1 MRKLKMRNKKFVEVF
16 ERYQKLVM
24 KLVYDKSSDMELA
37 KEICQHTFFNYYL
50 HMDKVKDELIKPWL
64 IMTAKNAI
72 VDNYRKITSRKECP
86 LIHVENI
93 ALDYSVERCPERLV
107 GKELS
112 FRILEDLHK
121 ANETWYEVIV
131 AICIEELS
139 HEEATK
145 QLGCTDQ
152 VLRARLYRA
161 RKYIRKKYGKE
172 YRDLF

>member
-72 VDNYRKITSRKECP
+72 VDNYRKIPSRKECP
-86 LIHVENI
+86 LIHVETI
-93 ALDYSVERCPERLV
+93 VWKDVPSVWWARNFLFE
-107 GKELS
+107 
-112 FRILEDLHK
+112 FWRIF
-121 ANETWYEVIV
+121 
-131 AICIEELS
+131 
-139 HEEATK
+139 TK
-145 QLGCTDQ
+145 PM
-152 VLRARLYRA
+152 
-161 RKYIRKKYGKE
+161 
-172 YRDLF
+172 